1 MIKNVLSIL
10 IYILMVIP
18 SLVYKL
24 ILKIK
29 KENIWLIFED
39 ENSARDNG
47 YYLFKYIRN
56 NHPNDKVYYAIN
68 KKSKDYKK
76 VSKLGNVINYGSLK
90 HYLYYM
96 VGVNITTMEYSYPSP
111 IFRLLHSLNL
121 YNKRVFLQRGI
132 TKDDIKQLH
141 YNKTKFKLYVCGAEK
156 EYSYIKDNYNYPESY
171 VKYLG
176 LPRFD
181 DLYDLDVNN
190 KEILI
195 MPTYRK
201 YITKGKFESTIFFR
215 KWNSLLNNDELIR
228 FIEEKDI
235 KIYFYLH
242 NKMHKYIDKFNS
254 GSKNIIIVKDEDLNE
269 LIKESALLVTDY
281 SSVYMDFA
289 YMFKPV
295 IYYQFDINEYR
306 NSGFKEGYFR
316 YSKDAFGKIVID
328 EEDLVKKIIAYVMM
342 NYKIEKIYADR
353 INKFF
358 IKKNNLNS
366 DRVYEAIK
374 EMGD

>member
-1 MIKNVLSIL
+1 MVSDILSVFN
-10 IYILMVIP
+10 YMLMLIP
-18 SLVYKL
+18 SLIYMLV
-24 ILKIK
+24 LKVK
-29 KENIWLIFED
+29 KQNIWLIFED
-39 ENSARDNG
+39 KNTARDNG

-56 NHPNDKVYYAIN
+56 NHPNDLAYYVIS
-68 KKSKDYKK
+68 KKAKDYNK

-96 VGVNITTMEYSYPSP
+96 VGIKITTNENSYPSF
-111 IFRLLHSLNL
+111 IFKLLHSLNL

-132 TKDDIKQLH
+132 TKDDISKLH
-141 YNKTKFKLYVCGAEK
+141 YKKTRFKLYVCGAEK
-156 EYSYIKDNYNYPESY
+156 EYDYIKDNYNYPESY

-181 DLYDLDVNN
+181 DLYDINVDN
-190 KEILI
+190 KKILI
-195 MPTYRK
+195 MPTYRN
-201 YITKGKFESTIFFR
+201 YLTKGKIESTIFFR

-228 FIEEKDI
+228 FIEEKDLT
-235 KIYFYLH
+235 IYFYVH
-242 NKMHKYIDKFNS
+242 SKMHKYIDKFKS
-254 GSKNIIIVKDEDLNE
+254 ISKNIIIVRDEDLNE

-295 IYYQFDINEYR
+295 IYYQFDYKDYR
-306 NSGFKEGYFR
+306 NSGFKEGYFK
-316 YSKDAFGKIVID
+316 YSKDAFGKLVID

-358 IKKNNLNS
+358 TNKDKENS
-366 DRVYEAIK
+366 NRVYEAIK

>member
-1 MIKNVLSIL
+1 MVSDMLSVFN
-10 IYILMVIP
+10 YMLMLIP
-18 SLVYKL
+18 SLIYMLV
-24 ILKIK
+24 LKIK
-29 KENIWLIFED
+29 KQTIWLIFED
-39 ENSARDNG
+39 KNTARDNG

-56 NHPNDKVYYAIN
+56 NHPNDKVYYAIS
-68 KKSKDYKK
+68 KKAKDYSK

-96 VGVNITTMEYSYPSP
+96 VGVNITTMEDSYPSA
-111 IFRLLHSLNL
+111 IFKLLHSLNL

-132 TKDDIKQLH
+132 TKDNISKLH
-141 YNKTKFKLYVCGAEK
+141 YNKTKFKLYVCGAAK

-181 DLYDLDVNN
+181 DLCDFNVDNN
-190 KEILI
+190 KILI

-201 YITKGKFESTIFFR
+201 YITKGKFENSTFYK

-242 NKMHKYIDKFNS
+242 NKIYKHIDKFNS
-254 GSKNIIIVKDEDLNE
+254 ISKNIIIVKDEDLND

-289 YMFKPV
+289 YMLKPV
-295 IYYQFDINEYR
+295 IYYQFDIKEYR
-306 NSGFKEGYFR
+306 NSGFKEGYFK

-342 NYKIEKIYADR
+342 NYKIEKIYVDR
-353 INKFF
+353 IDKFF
-358 IKKNNLNS
+358 TRKDNMNS

-374 EMGD
+374 GMGD

>member
-1 MIKNVLSIL
+1 MVSDILSVFN
-10 IYILMVIP
+10 YMLMLIP
-18 SLVYKL
+18 SLIYMLV
-24 ILKIK
+24 LKVK
-29 KENIWLIFED
+29 KQNIWLIFED
-39 ENSARDNG
+39 KNTARDNG

-56 NHPNDKVYYAIN
+56 NHPNDLAYYVIS
-68 KKSKDYKK
+68 KKAKDYNK

-96 VGVNITTMEYSYPSP
+96 VGIKITTNENSYPSF
-111 IFRLLHSLNL
+111 IFKLLHSLNL

-132 TKDDIKQLH
+132 TKDDISKLH
-141 YNKTKFKLYVCGAEK
+141 YKKTKFKLYVCGAEK
-156 EYSYIKDNYNYPESY
+156 EYSYIKDNYDYPENY

-181 DLYDLDVNN
+181 DLYDINVNN
-190 KEILI
+190 KQILI
-195 MPTYRK
+195 MPTFRNYL
-201 YITKGKFESTIFFR
+201 TKGSIESTIFFR
-215 KWNSLLNNDELIR
+215 KWNSLLNNEELIN
-228 FIEEKDI
+228 FIEEKDLT
-235 KIYFYLH
+235 IYFYVH
-242 NKMHKYIDKFNS
+242 SKMHKYIDKFKS
-254 GSKNIIIVKDEDLNE
+254 ISKNIIIVRDEDLNE

-295 IYYQFDINEYR
+295 IYYQFDYNEYR
-306 NSGFKEGYFR
+306 NSGFKEGYFK
-316 YSKDAFGKIVID
+316 YSKDAFGKLVID

-358 IKKNNLNS
+358 TNKDKENS
-366 DRVYEAIK
+366 NRVYEAIK

>member
-1 MIKNVLSIL
+1 MVSDMLSVFN
-10 IYILMVIP
+10 YMLMLIP
-18 SLVYKL
+18 SLIYMLV
-24 ILKIK
+24 LKIK
-29 KENIWLIFED
+29 KQTIWLIFED
-39 ENSARDNG
+39 KNTARDNG

-56 NHPNDKVYYAIN
+56 NHPNDKVYYAIS
-68 KKSKDYKK
+68 KKAKDYSK

-96 VGVNITTMEYSYPSP
+96 VGVNITTMEDSYPSA
-111 IFRLLHSLNL
+111 IFKLLHSLNL

-132 TKDDIKQLH
+132 TKDDIKKLH
-141 YNKTKFKLYVCGAEK
+141 YDKTKFKLYVCGASK

-181 DLYDLDVNN
+181 DLCDFNVDNN
-190 KEILI
+190 KILI

-201 YITKGKFESTIFFR
+201 YITKGKFENSMFYK
-215 KWNSLLNNDELIR
+215 KWNSLLNNDELIN
-228 FIEEKDI
+228 FIEERDI

-242 NKMHKYIDKFNS
+242 NKIYKYIDKFNS
-254 GSKNIIIVKDEDLNE
+254 ISKNIIIVKDEDLND

-289 YMFKPV
+289 YMLKPV
-295 IYYQFDINEYR
+295 IYYQFDIKEYR
-306 NSGFKEGYFR
+306 NSGFKEGYFK

-342 NYKIEKIYADR
+342 NYKIEKIYVDR
-353 INKFF
+353 IDKFF
-358 IKKNNLNS
+358 TRKDNMNS

-374 EMGD
+374 GMGD